1 MLTINF
7 LFILRKSA
15 NYSVNRFFF
24 NRNSAITPQDRDNT
38 SMTAQ
43 CDESTTIN

>member
-15 NYSVNRFFF
+15 NYSVNRFFL
-24 NRNSAITPQDRDNT
+24 TETQPLPHKT
-38 SMTAQ
+38 
-43 CDESTTIN
+43 ETIRP